1 MTNFRPE
8 KKRSPEDWQE
18 LAVEQVD
25 SKDSN
30 LGVGGAIV
38 VGLVLGAVV
47 SPLTGALAGALI
59 LYRSFK
65 KTNSINS
72 AEEAIREYGCV
83 AAFLEGNNLKDYIQQ
98 VGLDEC
104 INQIQWA
111 LERGYNP
118 TSDAQSLI
126 PNQKNAAVAVNQKV
140 TALVGSATSAVRGVI
155 TSISPKSLSPEN
167 DLIGAMSSRIRNHLI
182 IGAQGSGKGL
192 TVSNA
197 LEAIK
202 TKHPNTT
209 IFYIDP
215 KGDEKETGYFNG
227 RVDILKRTKALK
239 QKPSAVIEWFKAA
252 IKEFQNLAGE
262 KLLILDEA
270 TFLST
275 LMKNNGEG
283 SWFKSVIVGLVSVGD
298 SDGWNIWIIALNP
311 NTEDIGISGGM
322 RSQFMALAIITAE
335 SLATYTALTSTKWL
349 PPDRKLPSEDIQELC
364 KESPVNRCYYYGQFN
379 NWLPLPALTNY
390 SGYDRDAREKLQGC
404 LTKTEP
410 PLTSNAQSLLQYLQ
424 RTGKTKAVIAEVQPN
439 FKVKGQRFN
448 SEELKGLFNELVENS
463 LSVWLDVNTIEIT
476 PNQTESDSRQN
487 GQK

>member
-38 VGLVLGAVV
+38 VGLVLGAVA
-47 SPLTGALAGALI
+47 SPLTGVLAGALI

-65 KTNSINS
+65 KTNSVNS

-83 AAFLEGNNLKDYIQQ
+83 APFLEGNNLKDYIQQ
-98 VGLDEC
+98 VGLEEC

-111 LERGYNP
+111 SDRGHNP
-118 TSDAQSLI
+118 SSDAMALLPKQTSTAM
-126 PNQKNAAVAVNQKV
+126 PVNQKV
-140 TALVGSATSAVRGVI
+140 AALVGSTTSAVRGVI
-155 TSISPKSLSPEN
+155 TSISSPAKTN
-167 DLIGAMSSRIRNHLI
+167 DLIGAMSDRVRNLLI
-182 IGAQGSGKGL
+182 IAAQGGGKGL

-197 LEAIK
+197 LDAIK
-202 TKHPNTT
+202 PKHPNTT

-215 KGDEKETGYFNG
+215 KGDEKETGYFTG
-227 RVDILKRTKALK
+227 RVDILKRIKALK

-252 IKEFQNLAGE
+252 IKEFQNLPSE

-270 TFLST
+270 TYLST

-283 SWFKSVIVGLVSVGD
+283 SWFKSVIAGLVSVGD
-298 SDGWNIWIIALNP
+298 SEGWNIWIIALNP

-322 RSQFMALAIITAE
+322 RSQFMALAIVTLE

-349 PPDRKLPSEDIQELC
+349 PPDRKLSSEDIQDLC
-364 KESPVNRCYYYGQFN
+364 NESPVGRCYYYGQFN
-379 NWLPLPALTNY
+379 KWLPLPALTNY
-390 SGYDRDAREKLQGC
+390 SGYDRDAREKLQAC
-404 LTKTEP
+404 LTVQPEP
-410 PLTSNAQSLLQYLQ
+410 PLTPNAQSLLQYLQ

-448 SEELKGLFNELVENS
+448 SEELKRLFNELVENS
-463 LSVWLDVNTIEIT
+463 LSVWLDANTIEMT
-476 PNQTESDSRQN
+476 PNRTESDSGQN